1 MLEVIIDP
9 EVGTI
14 LGHSV
19 YTESDISPELVCCII
34 NDVEMMDIALACKD
48 FYQLELFKGSK
59 GSKNT
64 ANGAMNNGDS
74 DDDDDTNEVIEPE
87 YLEKVMKFISKFLKV
102 DRMTLQPTL
111 SLILFSLDFI
121 RSVGLSHAT
130 TMIDFQAGTTITT
143 TTIDPMTDTTTTA
156 TDTQTETSTSTDTT
170 KTGTTV
176 TSTETGD
183 TTTIMTATDTM
194 TEVSDT
200 TSTSTTVDPTSTGH
214 GRNCN
219 GNNRNGKNR
228 NGNNRNGN
236 GNNRNGNNGNANG
249 QNHNANCTMTVTA
262 VEETKVQ
269 MSSPVHQCDHDNAA
283 TCTVMVT
290 ATVTAIQECVYM
302 ETQTLVYTTLATD
315 CDVSAEAC
323 HNCHANHS
331 CASHY

>member
-14 LGHSV
+14 LRHSV

-102 DRMTLQPTL
+102 DRMTP
-111 SLILFSLDFI
+111 
-121 RSVGLSHAT
+121 
-130 TMIDFQAGTTITT
+130 
-143 TTIDPMTDTTTTA
+143 
-156 TDTQTETSTSTDTT
+156 TSTDTT
-170 KTGTTV
+170 ETGTTV

-200 TSTSTTVDPTSTGH
+200 TSTSTTADPTSTGY

-236 GNNRNGNNGNANG
+236 GNNRNGNNRNANG
-249 QNHNANCTMTVTA
+249 QNHNANHTMTVTA
-262 VEETKVQ
+262 VQETEVQ

-290 ATVTAIQECVYM
+290 VTVTAIQECVHM
-302 ETQTLVYTTLATD
+302 ETQTLMHTTLATD

-323 HNCHANHS
+323 YNCHANHS
-331 CASHY
+331 CASYY

>member
-102 DRMTLQPTL
+102 DRMTP
-111 SLILFSLDFI
+111 
-121 RSVGLSHAT
+121 
-130 TMIDFQAGTTITT
+130 
-143 TTIDPMTDTTTTA
+143 
-156 TDTQTETSTSTDTT
+156 TSTDTT
-170 KTGTTV
+170 ETGTTV

-236 GNNRNGNNGNANG
+236 NRNANG
-249 QNHNANCTMTVTA
+249 QNHNANRMMTATA
-262 VEETKVQ
+262 VEETKV
-269 MSSPVHQCDHDNAA
+269 
-283 TCTVMVT
+283 
-290 ATVTAIQECVYM
+290 
-302 ETQTLVYTTLATD
+302 
-315 CDVSAEAC
+315 
-323 HNCHANHS
+323 
-331 CASHY
+331 